1 MQGISISIL
10 KNYYVFC
17 DIGKNVAG
25 LSHFYTLT
33 EKGIVVSA
41 TSEIYEYMKSISM
54 FEREKAKPFVDP

>member
-33 EKGIVVSA
+33 KKGIVVSA
-41 TSEIYEYMKSISM
+41 TS
-54 FEREKAKPFVDP
+54 